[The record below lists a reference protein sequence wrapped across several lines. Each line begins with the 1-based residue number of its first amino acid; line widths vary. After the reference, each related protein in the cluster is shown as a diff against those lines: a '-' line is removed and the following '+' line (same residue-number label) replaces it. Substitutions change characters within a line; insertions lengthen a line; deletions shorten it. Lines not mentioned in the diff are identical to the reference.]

1 MEQFEGT
8 TQRYSK
14 PIYELKNYFIYT
26 KNNFNLIAATAE
38 LLNTTSGELSNVKL
52 DLTNTRIDLAAAKA
66 AAVMKLEEINNEL
79 IQVKKDFTIKLE
91 GNFNLTRFKT

>member
-14 PIYELKNYFIYT
+14 PIYELTNYFIYT

-38 LLNTTSGELSNVKL
+38 YLNKTSGELSSVKL
-52 DLTNTRIDLAAAKA
+52 DLA
-66 AAVMKLEEINNEL
+66 AAVMKLGEMNNEL
-79 IQVKKDFTIKLE
+79 IQVKRDFTIKLE

>member
-14 PIYELKNYFIYT
+14 PIYELTNYFIYT

-38 LLNTTSGELSNVKL
+38 LLNRKSGELSSVKL
-52 DLTNTRIDLAAAKA
+52 DLTNTRIDLAAA
-66 AAVMKLEEINNEL
+66 VTKLGEMNNEL
-79 IQVKKDFTIKLE
+79 IKVKRDFTSKLE
-91 GNFNLTRFKT
+91 GI